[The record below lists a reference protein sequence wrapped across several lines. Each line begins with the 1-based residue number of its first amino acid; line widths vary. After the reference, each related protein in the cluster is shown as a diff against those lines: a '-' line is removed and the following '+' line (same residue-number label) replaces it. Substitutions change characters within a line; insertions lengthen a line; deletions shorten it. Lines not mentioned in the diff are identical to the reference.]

1 MKRFLALFFVVA
13 ILAVGM
19 APALANPSIG
29 ALTVVGEVEVLR
41 DEEHPLSDGIAE
53 LLDDGWYFIIREAH
67 PETYANPEVVKA
79 VETVNSSDTAATL
92 EDTLTN
98 LKDFQ
103 PEGSTTLSDLA
114 GYDYVNQFV
123 ELVLTNGEEYR
134 FTEAGDEMTVRVTL
148 KSDAIRGETPENI
161 ERYLTMLINPNSGE
175 IFTNSLLADT
185 FDSAEGTIDAEFNA
199 TGAFALIEK

>member
-41 DEEHPLSDGIAE
+41 DEEHPLS
-53 LLDDGWYFIIREAH
+53 DGWYFIIREAH

-103 PEGSTTLSDLA
+103 PEGSTALSDLA

-148 KSDAIRGETPENI
+148 KSDALRGETPENI